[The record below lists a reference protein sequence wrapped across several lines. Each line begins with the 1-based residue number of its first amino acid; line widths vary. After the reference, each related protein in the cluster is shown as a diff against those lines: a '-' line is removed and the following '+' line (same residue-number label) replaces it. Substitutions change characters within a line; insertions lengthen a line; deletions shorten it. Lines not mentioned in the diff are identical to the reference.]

1 MSGVR
6 AGSARSVLLSV
17 LGELVEPLGRPVW
30 TASLLHVMRGV
41 GFEDQAARQAI
52 DRAAEAGWIESN
64 RFGRNV
70 RWELTVRGKELIARG
85 AERVHSLAGSGDG
98 WAGEWLTLLIT
109 VPADRRQVRRRLYAA
124 LSWAGFGNPTPGL
137 WLSPH
142 PDRRSEAETI
152 VAEAGLRDTT
162 FAFVGPSAAIGLDDD
177 AIVGRAWDLDAV
189 AASYEEM
196 LPTFA
201 PGRTPAPGDELLFAH
216 VALVNEGQRLPFL
229 DPQLPGELL
238 GDWVGHRAIRLFE
251 ERRAEWAPSAHA
263 RWAEV
268 MALTA
273 PPGGDW

>member
-1 MSGVR
+1 
-6 AGSARSVLLSV
+6 
-17 LGELVEPLGRPVW
+17 
-30 TASLLHVMRGV
+30 
-41 GFEDQAARQAI
+41 
-52 DRAAEAGWIESN
+52 
-64 RFGRNV
+64 
-70 RWELTVRGKELIARG
+70 
-85 AERVHSLAGSGDG
+85 
-98 WAGEWLTLLIT
+98 
-109 VPADRRQVRRRLYAA
+109 
-124 LSWAGFGNPTPGL
+124 
-137 WLSPH
+137 
-142 PDRRSEAETI
+142 
-152 VAEAGLRDTT
+152 
-162 FAFVGPSAAIGLDDD
+162 
-177 AIVGRAWDLDAV
+177 V